1 MGIKANS
8 KKLASKLKK
17 NGNANKS
24 GIRKAAANNPAV
36 KKPMQS
42 NMQKGEAAANSGQIP
57 PEMLAK
63 IKGGR

>member
-24 GIRKAAANNPAV
+24 GIRKAAANNLAA
-36 KKPMQS
+36 KKPMQL

-57 PEMLAK
+57 PKMLAK